1 MTTYALL
8 KFVHVLSVIIWLG
21 TALTANLLTWRVART
36 GDREALS
43 LLFRHT
49 SFLGPRLVGPAALV
63 TLLSG
68 LGMVFAGRVDPQA
81 LWVQWGFGGIV
92 VHFLFAP
99 IFLRRA
105 GMQLYQAISDGDE
118 QRFAAAR
125 RRVGRLGAVYLA
137 ILLSVVGAMVMKP
150 TL

>member
-8 KFVHVLSVIIWLG
+8 KLVHVLSVIVWLG

-36 GDREALS
+36 GDRAALS

-49 SFLGPRLVGPAALV
+49 SFLGPRLVGPSALV

-68 LGMVFAGRVDPQA
+68 LGMVMAGRVDPEA
-81 LWVQWGFGGIV
+81 LWIQWGFGGIV
-92 VHFLFAP
+92 AHFLFGP

-105 GMQLYQAISDGDE
+105 GMQLYQAIGDGDE
-118 QRFAAAR
+118 QRFTAAR
-125 RRVGRLGAVYLA
+125 RRVGRLGVVYLA